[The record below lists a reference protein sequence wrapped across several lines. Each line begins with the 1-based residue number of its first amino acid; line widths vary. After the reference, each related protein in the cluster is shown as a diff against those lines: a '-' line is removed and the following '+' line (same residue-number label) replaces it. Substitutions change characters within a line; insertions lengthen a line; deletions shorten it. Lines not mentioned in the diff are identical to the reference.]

1 MKLKEIANYYSRNWP
16 IYVKWWKADKTYGI
30 HYGYYEKGIHNHI
43 QSILNM
49 NEFVG
54 KLLDLDVD
62 NKRKK
67 ILDAGCG
74 VGGTSIYLAKKYP
87 HITFKGITIVPEEL
101 KIANRFA
108 KENRVNSNTDFMLG
122 DYKDTSFPSD
132 YFDGIFALESM
143 SYVEDK
149 KDFIQEMYR
158 ILKSDGRLVV
168 IDGFRTNISLNNF
181 IQAAYTFW
189 LKGLM
194 ISDLEDLKNFISHL
208 KMEGF
213 KKIEDR
219 DLSKNVRWSVIR
231 GWLISIPHF
240 FSFITKKILLGE
252 KYEPLK
258 DVSYCNATSIL
269 TPFLGLSKAIT
280 YNAITAVK

>member
-49 NEFVG
+49 NKFVG

-74 VGGTSIYLAKKYP
+74 VGGASIYLAKKYP
-87 HITFKGITIVPEEL
+87 HITFKGISIVPEEV

-108 KENRVNSNTDFMLG
+108 KENRCNNTEFILG
-122 DYKDTSFPSD
+122 DYTNTSFPSD

-158 ILKSDGRLVV
+158 ILKSGGRLVV

-181 IQAAYTFW
+181 MRAAYTFW

-194 ISDLEDLKNFISHL
+194 ISDLEDLKNFKSHL
-208 KMEGF
+208 KMEGL
-213 KKIEDR
+213 KEIEDR